1 MIINFKTQ
9 GITKRRDESA
19 SLQLTL
25 LCLCCLSFFR
35 WLMEYTSDVDT
46 CIDMIKYEMFC
57 VNEIN
62 LVKMKSDKLII
73 CVAFSQYCY
82 SLT

>member
-1 MIINFKTQ
+1 
-9 GITKRRDESA
+9 
-19 SLQLTL
+19 
-25 LCLCCLSFFR
+25 
-35 WLMEYTSDVDT
+35 MEYTSDVET

-57 VNEIN
+57 VKEIN

-82 SLT
+82 SLTWLC